1 MIQPLHDRVVV
12 KPQVRELS
20 AVIQVQNREAFNL
33 GEVMAV
39 GPEVTEIK
47 PGDLIRYGNGDYLSW
62 NMFEIAGHK
71 VQIIQEAD
79 VVGIEAA

>member
-20 AVIQVQNREAFNL
+20 AIIKVNNTEAYNL
-33 GEVMAV
+33 GEVLAI
-39 GPEVTEIK
+39 GPDVTEIK
-47 PGDLIRYGNGDYLSW
+47 PGDMIRYGNGDYLKW
-62 NMFEIAGHK
+62 NMFDIGGNK

>member
-1 MIQPLHDRVVV
+1 MIQPLHDRIVVAP
-12 KPQVRELS
+12 KVRELS
-20 AVIQVQNREAFNL
+20 AIIKVNNTESYNL

-39 GPEVTEIK
+39 GPEVTEVK
-47 PGDLIRYGNGDYLSW
+47 PGDMIRYGNGDYLKW
-62 NMFEIAGHK
+62 NMFEIGQHK

>member
-12 KPQVRELS
+12 RPQVRELS
-20 AVIQVQNREAFNL
+20 AIIKVNNTEAYNL
-33 GEVMAV
+33 GEVLAV

-47 PGDLIRYGNGDYLSW
+47 PGDMIRYGNGDYLKW
-62 NMFEIAGHK
+62 NMFEIAGNK